1 MLCLKERVDN
11 LRLWR
16 NACWKFSFVDMVE
29 STVISGGGHMLET
42 FGPVYAMLQGN
53 SVVVSQPASRMKGIP
68 EKEWTVQLSFS
79 GIAVET
85 FAYDDVNQLLVV
97 VQYE

>member
-1 MLCLKERVDN
+1 
-11 LRLWR
+11 
-16 NACWKFSFVDMVE
+16 
-29 STVISGGGHMLET
+29 MLET
-42 FGPVYAMLQGN
+42 FGPVYDMLQG
-53 SVVVSQPASRMKGIP
+53 SSIVVSQPASRMKGIP
-68 EKEWTVQLSFS
+68 EREWTVQLSFS